1 MATPL
6 GCFLY
11 GGINAT
17 RVPFCDLWHL
27 DPSDTVQAAAASKPG
42 VAQWQACKCLPMCPF
57 EHALGPD
64 EAAAS
69 RSVLQSDRVAVG
81 HDGAAAALT
90 HDTQLI
96 VRLEAAQYV
105 RGCAARLR
113 WPCEP
118 RSCACVA

>member
-11 GGINAT
+11 GGINAS

-27 DPSDTVQAAAASKPG
+27 DVADALQAEPVPKAAAAH
-42 VAQWQACKCLPMCPF
+42 WRACKCLPMCPF
-57 EHALGPD
+57 EHALAPD
-64 EAAAS
+64 ESATS

-90 HDTQLI
+90 NDTQLV
-96 VRLEAAQYV
+96 VR
-105 RGCAARLR
+105 
-113 WPCEP
+113 PCL
-118 RSCACVA
+118 